1 MASGA
6 ALLSAAVQAACQ
18 AKAPRRT
25 VAAVAAA
32 VTSVLLQLLT
42 LAATQATVPE
52 RPLGPLETQEELEL
66 KLREVRQT
74 KRRAKRQRRRAKAKA
89 AANTHDVMEQDA
101 LEHPASTP
109 RDALQLTQAAS
120 RMRMARAGIAE
131 EPMTKD
137 TPQQWLRP
145 VPQVDPQVLEQL
157 RLQRERSAQVGSKTS
172 LTPVASGAQGAK
184 DGKLKT
190 DRGQQP
196 PRRGPY

>member
-6 ALLSAAVQAACQ
+6 ALLSAAVKATCQ

-32 VTSVLLQLLT
+32 VTQPVT

-66 KLREVRQT
+66 QFREVRQT

-109 RDALQLTQAAS
+109 REALQLTKAAS
-120 RMRMARAGIAE
+120 GMRMARVGIAE

-137 TPQQWLRP
+137 TAQPWRRP

-157 RLQRERSAQVGSKTS
+157 RLQRELWTS
-172 LTPVASGAQGAK
+172 LTPVAAAAQGAK
-184 DGKLKT
+184 GGKPKT

-196 PRRGPY
+196 PCRGLY